1 MLSHLDVLTLPH
13 VEQAQRRHTDL
24 LMKRRNGE
32 EERSLV
38 TYVSTHRPIDPRE
51 PTSAAS
57 TGRLKVAVCRTTVYE
72 GRQKYL
78 WR

>member
-38 TYVSTHRPIDPRE
+38 TYVSTHRPIDP
-51 PTSAAS
+51 S
-57 TGRLKVAVCRTTVYE
+57 TRVSRHPQPAPE
-72 GRQKYL
+72 D
-78 WR
+78 